1 MIKSNSISEVKNFL
15 KLKVDPTLSANKII
29 GVKEIKEYLEKRLD
43 LNQAIELIN
52 IKTRQ
57 YAKRQVT
64 WSRGHMV
71 DWKREYSNSFSEL
84 SKNILKLLS

>member
-15 KLKVDPTLSANKII
+15 KLNVDPTLSANKII
-29 GVKEIKEYLEKRLD
+29 GVKEIKDYLEKKLD

-64 WSRGHMV
+64 WSRGHMT
-71 DWKREYSNSFSEL
+71 DWKREYSKSFSEL
-84 SKNILKLLS
+84 SKKILKHIS